1 MRTLAALV
9 AGGLVATA
17 PAAVAQPGVFSAAT
31 MPTPAQLRPLNL
43 TPVWTTAIPVE
54 GQKDGVE
61 LVQVVDAN
69 QVFAQ
74 TRSGVLVALDAVTGA
89 QQWAA
94 RYDTPYAPVIPVAVN
109 EKYVFAVNVIRLY
122 CFQRYTGVVEWA
134 YNLPMSPQS
143 GPAVDDTHVF
153 ITIGSG
159 RVAALAMPN
168 PITMPDK
175 ALTRRAEFPG
185 AGTSADPRAANPA
198 AVVAG
203 RYPSG
208 NRRLLYDDERFE
220 ESRIR
225 LSEPAAGLAT
235 LQRSPS
241 LSTLPTMAPPY
252 RLFDDRGKYLF
263 RTESLST
270 VGSLRQPYQL
280 RDPTSASSQRTPS
293 IAAIPPSVARVY
305 ELANLMPRS
314 VQPKVSWIYG
324 STVRIVYPPLLTAQ
338 RVWMTTASPV
348 IVAVLKEDKTPQID
362 ASIPDVVAAPGAQA
376 EDIGY
381 LPLADGNLLAVD
393 LTAGGGG
400 TLRLV
405 WRANVGGAMDRK
417 PVPRAEGVY
426 VSGVGTGVARVDR
439 KTGLVTWRTEPEHD
453 TLLAVNRE
461 HAYVWDRTARVHVYD
476 RLRAGDPVT
485 KQSLPLVSVA
495 LPGFSVPVTNG
506 VTDRV
511 MLAGDNGLLVCLR
524 DASPGYARPYVH
536 IAPLHAP
543 PPMPVRQAEVPPPP
557 ADTPPPAKKV
567 EKKEPEKKEPEKK
580 D

>member
-1 MRTLAALV
+1 MRTFAALV

-43 TPVWTTAIPVE
+43 TPVWTTAVPVE

-61 LVQVVDAN
+61 LVQIVDAN

-74 TRSGVLVALDAVTGA
+74 TRSGVLVALDAMTGA

-94 RYDTPYAPVIPVAVN
+94 RYDTLYAPVIPVAVN

-122 CFQRYTGVVEWA
+122 CFQRYTGVLEWA
-134 YNLPMSPQS
+134 FNLPMAPQAA
-143 GPAVDDTHVF
+143 PTVDEDHVF
-153 ITIGSG
+153 VTVGAG
-159 RVAALAMPN
+159 RLVALTVPN

-175 ALTRRAEFPG
+175 VLTRRSDIPG
-185 AGTSADPRAANPA
+185 ASPSSDPRAANPA
-198 AVVAG
+198 AVVAS

-220 ESRIR
+220 ESRVR
-225 LSEPAAGLAT
+225 LSEPGAGLAT

-241 LSTLPTMAPPY
+241 LSTLPTMTPPY

-263 RTESLST
+263 RTESLAA

-280 RDPTSASSQRTPS
+280 RDPTSASAQRTPS

-314 VQPKVSWIYG
+314 VQPKVKWVYG
-324 STVRIVYPPLLTAQ
+324 STVRILFPPLLTRQ
-338 RVWMTTASPV
+338 RVWMTTSSPV
-348 IVAVLKEDKTPQID
+348 IVAVLKDDKTPQVE
-362 ASIPDVVAAPGAQA
+362 ANIPDVVAAPGAQA

-393 LTAGGGG
+393 LTAGGGP

-405 WRANVGGAMDRK
+405 WRANVGGAMDRQ

-439 KTGLVTWRTEPEHD
+439 KSGLVTWRTEMEHD

-485 KQSLPLVSVA
+485 KLSLPLVSVA

-524 DASPGYARPYVH
+524 DASPAYARPYVH
-536 IAPLHAP
+536 IAPLHAAP
-543 PPMPVRQAEVPPPP
+543 AMPVKQAEAPP
-557 ADTPPPAKKV
+557 ADTPPPP
-567 EKKEPEKKEPEKK
+567 KKEEKKEPEKK